1 MSIAELARPEVVA
14 MKPYS
19 SARSEAAA
27 QGILLNANESP
38 WPLIDDPLAR
48 EGEVGPLNRYPEPQH
63 AKLIE
68 HLAALYGVPDDH
80 LLLTRG
86 SDEGIDLI
94 VRVFCRAGRDAILD
108 TPPGFGM
115 YRIAAQT
122 QGAAII
128 DVPRDPESL
137 ALDTEGVLRAV
148 GGESPPRV
156 VFLTSPANPTGDLV
170 ETPFVEELLKTSAG
184 RCVVVIDEAYAE
196 FAPGEGFVGHVRR
209 HENLAVLRTLSKAF
223 GSAGLRCGTVL
234 AQPPLIELLRRI
246 LPPYPLA
253 TPVLSLALRLFEEE
267 TLSRQA
273 AHLQALRD
281 HKRQLLNNLEGRS
294 FVRRVWPGEANFVL
308 LRVENAP
315 ALVAY
320 CARAGIT
327 IRMFPGAPSLEN
339 CVRITVGSKS
349 EIERLGEVLDAYEVT
364 QIEVEQSEVS
374 EKTRHG

>member
-1 MSIAELARPEVVA
+1 MNIEDLARPEIVA

-38 WPLIDDPLAR
+38 WPLIDDPLAGD
-48 EGEVGPLNRYPEPQH
+48 GEVGPLNRYPEPQH
-63 AKLIE
+63 AKLVGR
-68 HLAALYGVPDDH
+68 LAAMYGVPEDH

-137 ALDTEGVLRAV
+137 ALDMEGILRAV
-148 GGESPPRV
+148 GGESAPRV
-156 VFLTSPANPTGDLV
+156 VFLTSPANPTGDLL
-170 ETPFVEELLKTSAG
+170 ETAFVDELLEATAG

-196 FAPGEGFVGHVRR
+196 FAPGEGCVGYVRR

-223 GSAGLRCGTVL
+223 GSAGLRCGAVL
-234 AQPPLIELLRRI
+234 AQPRFIELLRRI

-253 TPVLSLALRLFEEE
+253 TPVLNLALRLFEEE
-267 TLSRQA
+267 TLGRQA
-273 AHLQALRD
+273 AHLQAIRE

-294 FVRRVWPGEANFVL
+294 FVHRVWPGEANFVL
-308 LRVENAP
+308 IKVADAP
-315 ALVAY
+315 ALLNH
-320 CARAGIT
+320 CASSGIT
-327 IRMFPGAPSLEN
+327 IRMFPRTPSLEN

-349 EIERLGEVLDAYEVT
+349 EIERLGEVLDAYEAT
-364 QIEVEQSEVS
+364 QIEVAQTEVS